1 MNSAE
6 RMMNMP
12 DFMELVTRRRSIR
25 SYLDREVSMDM
36 IRACVRAARYAPTA
50 CNRQRI
56 RIAIATGSA
65 RERIVSEALGS
76 VPVRNSWATE
86 APVIA
91 VFAVDRDILVHRIA
105 AGLKK
110 IQYDFMDVGIAGEHF
125 VLQATEFGLGTCWI
139 GWFKRDKT
147 AEILDLPGSWSV
159 SAMIT
164 LGYPASV
171 PGEKKMIPESEAALF
186 IDGES
191 DE

>member
-6 RMMNMP
+6 RMDRMP
-12 DFMELVTRRRSIR
+12 DFMELVKVRRSIR
-25 SYLDREVSMDM
+25 SYLDREVPMDL
-36 IRACVRAARYAPTA
+36 IRKCLRAARYAPTA

-56 RIAIATGSA
+56 RIIIATGRA
-65 RERIVSEALGS
+65 RDRIVSEALGS
-76 VPVRNSWATE
+76 LPVRNSWASQ

-110 IQYDFMDVGIAGEHF
+110 IQYDFIDVGIAGEHF
-125 VLQATEFGLGTCWI
+125 VLQATELGLGTCWI
-139 GWFKRDKT
+139 GWFNRNR
-147 AEILDLPGSWSV
+147 AAQILDLPSSWQI

-164 LGYPASV
+164 LGYPASK
-171 PGEKKMIPESEAALF
+171 PGEKKIVPESESVMF
-186 IDGES
+186 IDGKG